1 MLNPLINSLSPST
14 KSNGAR
20 LDSIRAR
27 IIHKIIHN
35 INNSHLELWILKMLN
50 LFVNNRKNTNII
62 IRATS

>member
-27 IIHKIIHN
+27 IIHRIIHN
-35 INNSHLELWILKMLN
+35 MNNSHLEL
-50 LFVNNRKNTNII
+50 
-62 IRATS
+62 